1 MTKIIPIKKGKAL
14 YLDSTLWVHFR
25 FLYNYKSFQLQV
37 EALGLKVLQQ
47 VPAGDSTLLSPLD
60 LISTLSA

>member
-1 MTKIIPIKKGKAL
+1 MKKGRAL
-14 YLDSTLWVHFR
+14 YLDSTLWGIFS
-25 FLYNYKSFQLQV
+25 FFCATINPCNYI

-47 VPAGDSTLLSPLD
+47 VPADDSTLLSPLD